1 MTDGLGLLLSLIL
14 VPFVGG
20 VIALLLRRETR
31 WAKEAVALAAVV
43 ANLVLVLRLRGS
55 DFAAS
60 AGWGGF
66 GLDFA
71 LRVYHFSWFMLLVT
85 GVMSALI
92 ALYSA
97 AFMRGRR
104 GVNLFYFYFLVTVA
118 FTNGALVAD
127 NLVVMLFFWE
137 GILAALFGFIALGGK
152 AAFKTAIKSF
162 IIVGIAD
169 LCLMFGIGITG
180 RLAGTLNMS
189 GIELQA
195 ASFAAS
201 AAFILLVIGAV
212 AKGGSMP
219 FHSWIPDAAVD
230 APLPFMAIGP
240 AALEK
245 LLGIYFLT
253 RITLDLYR
261 LEHGHWLSYLL
272 MAVGAVGILLAV
284 LMALVQKDYKKLLS
298 FHAISQVGYMILG
311 IGTAVPAG
319 IVGGIFHMVNNVI
332 YKSCLFL
339 TGGAC
344 EKQAGTTDL
353 GRLGGLRA
361 KMPVTFVC
369 FWIAAFGISGVPPLN
384 GFFSKELV
392 YDGALERHWI
402 FYLAALAGSFFTA
415 ASFLKLGHS
424 AYHDKLSQENQK
436 VKEAPAAMLAPMILL
451 AGLCVL
457 FGLGNAIPI
466 RKFIQPVLGEHGG
479 EHSLGGVP
487 TNMMLVGLTILVLAG
502 AVANHFYG
510 VRRTGRGLGAV
521 DHIHHAPVAHGL
533 YDRAERRVFDPYEL
547 GMRVARLVSLA
558 AWGIDRFVDWI
569 YNWLVVKVALG
580 FTKAIRACHTGGYAM
595 YVLWALAGIVIA
607 AVYVFS

>member
-1 MTDGLGLLLSLIL
+1 MTGGLSTLLAPVL
-14 VPFVGG
+14 VPLIAG
-20 VIALLLRRETR
+20 VVVLAMRRETR
-31 WAKEAVALAAVV
+31 WLREGIALLAVV
-43 ANLVLVLRLRGS
+43 VNLVLAIRLYGN
-55 DFAAS
+55 DYIAS
-60 AGWGGF
+60 AKWGGF

-71 LRVYHFSWFMLLVT
+71 LRIYQFSGFMLLVT
-85 GVMSALI
+85 AAMSALVV
-92 ALYSA
+92 LYST
-97 AFMRGRR
+97 AFMRGKRWI
-104 GVNLFYFYFLVTVA
+104 NLFYFYFLVTVA
-118 FTNGALVAD
+118 FTNGALLAD

-137 GILAALFGFIALGGK
+137 GILAALFGFIAMGGREAFRTAVK
-152 AAFKTAIKSF
+152 AF
-162 IIVGIAD
+162 IIVGVAD

-180 RLAGTLNMS
+180 HLAGTLNMS
-189 GIELQA
+189 QIDLHA
-195 ASFAAS
+195 TSFAAS

-253 RITLDLYR
+253 RITLNLYH
-261 LEHGHWLSYLL
+261 LERGHWLSYLL
-272 MAVGAVGILLAV
+272 MIVGAVGILLAV

-353 GRLGGLRA
+353 AKLGGLRA
-361 KMPVTFVC
+361 KMPVTFIC
-369 FWIAAFGISGVPPLN
+369 FWVAAFGISGVPPFN
-384 GFFSKELV
+384 GFFSKELI

-402 FYLAALAGSFFTA
+402 FYVVALAGSFFTA

-424 AYHDKLSQENQK
+424 AYHGKLSQENQK
-436 VKEAPAAMLAPMILL
+436 VKEAPASMLAPMIVL
-451 AGLCVL
+451 AGACVF

-466 RKFIQPVLGEHGG
+466 RKFIQPVLGEHGS
-479 EHSLGGVP
+479 EHVLGGMP
-487 TNMMLVGLTILVLAG
+487 ANWMLVALTLVVLAG
-502 AVANHFYG
+502 ALANHFYG
-510 VRRTGRGLGAV
+510 VKRTGHGLGAV
-521 DHIHHAPVAHGL
+521 DHIHYAPVAHGL
-533 YDRAERRVFDPYEL
+533 YERAERRVFDPYEL
-547 GMRVARLVSLA
+547 GMKVARGLALV
-558 AWGIDRFVDWI
+558 AWGVDRFIDWI

-580 FTKAIRACHTGGYAM
+580 LSRAIRSSHTGAYTL
-595 YVLWALAGIVIA
+595 YVVWALAGLGIVL
-607 AVYVFS
+607 VYVLR

>member
-1 MTDGLGLLLSLIL
+1 MSDGLGLLLMPVL
-14 VPFVGG
+14 VPF
-20 VIALLLRRETR
+20 IAGLVALVLRREER
-31 WAKEAVALAAVV
+31 WGKEAISLLAVAV
-43 ANLVLVLRLRGS
+43 NLVLAIRLYGS
-55 DFAAS
+55 SYVAS
-60 AGWGGF
+60 ARWGGF

-71 LRVYHFSWFMLLVT
+71 LRIYQFSGFMLLVT
-85 GVMSALI
+85 AVMSVLV
-92 ALYSA
+92 ALYST
-97 AFMRGRR
+97 AFMRGKR
-104 GVNLFYFYFLVTVA
+104 GINLFYFYFLVTVA
-118 FTNGALVAD
+118 FTNGALLAD

-137 GILAALFGFIALGGK
+137 GILAAVFGFIAMGGK
-152 AAFKTAIKSF
+152 EAFRTAIKSF
-162 IIVGIAD
+162 IIVGVAD
-169 LCLMFGIGITG
+169 LCLMFGIGITA

-189 GIELQA
+189 QINLHA
-195 ASFAAS
+195 TSFAAS

-219 FHSWIPDAAVD
+219 FHSWIPDAAID

-253 RITLDLYR
+253 RITLNLYH
-261 LEHGHWLSYLL
+261 LEQGHWLSYLL
-272 MAVGAVGILLAV
+272 MIVGAVGLLAAV

-311 IGTAVPAG
+311 IGTAVPIG
-319 IVGGIFHMVNNVI
+319 IVGGIFHMINNVI

-344 EKQAGTTDL
+344 ERQAGSTDL
-353 GRLGGLRA
+353 SKLGGLKA

-369 FWIAAFGISGVPPLN
+369 FWIAAFSISGVPPFN

-392 YDGALERHWI
+392 YDGALQRHWI

-424 AYHDKLSQENQK
+424 AYHGKLSQDNQK
-436 VKEAPAAMLAPMILL
+436 VKEAPVSMLLPMIFL
-451 AGLCVL
+451 AAVCVF
-457 FGLGNAIPI
+457 FGLGNAVPI
-466 RKFIQPVLGEHGG
+466 RKFIQPVLGEHAGQHHMGG
-479 EHSLGGVP
+479 MPANL
-487 TNMMLVGLTILVLAG
+487 MLVILTVVVLAG

-521 DHIHHAPVAHGL
+521 DHIHYAPVARGL
-533 YDRAERRVFDPYEL
+533 YDRAERRFFDPYEL
-547 GMRVARLVSLA
+547 GMRVARAVSLA
-558 AWGIDRFVDWI
+558 GWGIDRFVDWI

-580 FTKAIRACHTGGYAM
+580 VSKAVRACHTGAYSM
-595 YVLWALAGIVIA
+595 YLVWALAGLGIIV
-607 AVYVFS
+607 VYVLR

>member
-1 MTDGLGLLLSLIL
+1 
-14 VPFVGG
+14 
-20 VIALLLRRETR
+20 
-31 WAKEAVALAAVV
+31 
-43 ANLVLVLRLRGS
+43 
-55 DFAAS
+55 
-60 AGWGGF
+60 
-66 GLDFA
+66 
-71 LRVYHFSWFMLLVT
+71 
-85 GVMSALI
+85 
-92 ALYSA
+92 
-97 AFMRGRR
+97 
-104 GVNLFYFYFLVTVA
+104 
-118 FTNGALVAD
+118 
-127 NLVVMLFFWE
+127 
-137 GILAALFGFIALGGK
+137 
-152 AAFKTAIKSF
+152 
-162 IIVGIAD
+162 
-169 LCLMFGIGITG
+169 MFGIGITG

-189 GIELQA
+189 EIGLHA
-195 ASFAAS
+195 TSFAAS

-219 FHSWIPDAAVD
+219 FHSWIPDAAID

-253 RITLDLYR
+253 RITLNLYR

-272 MAVGAVGILLAV
+272 MIAGAVGILLAV

-319 IVGGIFHMVNNVI
+319 IVGGIFHMINNVI

-353 GRLGGLRA
+353 AKLGGLRA
-361 KMPVTFVC
+361 KMPITFIC
-369 FWIAAFGISGVPPLN
+369 FWIAAFGISGAPPLN
-384 GFFSKELV
+384 GFFSKELI

-402 FYLAALAGSFFTA
+402 FYLVALAGSFLTA

-424 AYHDKLSQENQK
+424 AYHDKLSQENQR
-436 VKEAPAAMLAPMILL
+436 VKEAPASMLAPMIFL
-451 AGLCVL
+451 AGLCVV

-466 RKFIQPVLGEHGG
+466 RRFIEPVLGERLG
-479 EHSLGGVP
+479 EHSFGGMP
-487 TNMMLVGLTILVLAG
+487 TNMMLVGLSIVVLAG

-533 YDRAERRVFDPYEL
+533 YDRAERRTFDPYEL
-547 GMRVARLVSLA
+547 GMKVARLVSLV
-558 AWGIDRFVDWI
+558 AWGVDRSVDWI
-569 YNWLVVKVALG
+569 YNCLVVKVTLG
-580 FTKAIRACHTGGYAM
+580 FTRAIRACHTGAYTM
-595 YVLWALAGIVIA
+595 YILWAVAGLAIIVI
-607 AVYVFS
+607 YVFA